1 MKKISRQDH
10 ASTSQP
16 PSTGPSAVVSA
27 EDPAQV
33 PIARP
38 RSPSGKCA
46 LMIARLLGTSSAP
59 PIPCTARAAI
69 STPAPGAIAQATDAA
84 VKTAT
89 PIAKTRRRPNRSPAA
104 PPTRISAPSIS
115 M

>member
-1 MKKISRQDH
+1 MS
-10 ASTSQP
+10 
-16 PSTGPSAVVSA
+16 
-27 EDPAQV
+27 EENPAQV

-38 RSPSGKCA
+38 RSPSGKLA

-69 STPAPGAIAQATDAA
+69 SIPAPGAIPQATEAA

-89 PIAKTRRRPNRSPAA
+89 PITKILRRPNRSPAA
-104 PPTRISAPSIS
+104 PPTRISALNIS